1 MYNILLRMICPS
13 CRGRSEIQFHS
24 DCLCKNQKR
33 LVRGQFFLYDG
44 RKADIVPQN
53 FQNGLWGGESY
64 QSDGA
69 TYMVE
74 VTYRQGVCLNG
85 RFGNFEYWNMDRILR
100 ESKNLSERL
109 REGK

>member
-1 MYNILLRMICPS
+1 MMAEKQIL
-13 CRGRSEIQFHS
+13 FHRIS
-24 DCLCKNQKR
+24 KMDF
-33 LVRGQFFLYDG
+33 GG
-44 RKADIVPQN
+44 
-53 FQNGLWGGESY
+53 GGESY